1 MTGSIHYIA
10 EHAQHDYEE
19 RLMAP
24 RRYALGA
31 MREIDNELRKAR
43 TEEKEAAQRV
53 KRLLAAQAA
62 LRGEPVPRKHQRRLA
77 RQDIRDYLQKHPGS
91 LAVEIAEALGVPP
104 TNIGTHL
111 SNGKK
116 DGEFDKHRNR
126 WSLTQHQG
134 GQPQH
139 KETP

>member
-1 MTGSIHYIA
+1 
-10 EHAQHDYEE
+10 
-19 RLMAP
+19 
-24 RRYALGA
+24 

-43 TEEKEAAQRV
+43 TQEKEAAQRV

-62 LRGEPVPRKHQRRLA
+62 LRGEPAPRKHQRRLA

-104 TNIGTHL
+104 TNVGTHL
-111 SNGKK
+111 SNGKRE
-116 DGEFDKHRNR
+116 GEFQKHHNR
-126 WSLTQHQG
+126 WSLIQQQG
-134 GQPQH
+134 EQPQP

>member
-1 MTGSIHYIA
+1 M
-10 EHAQHDYEE
+10 
-19 RLMAP
+19 RP

-53 KRLLAAQAA
+53 KQLLAAQAA

-77 RQDIRDYLQKHPGS
+77 RQDIRDYLAKHPRS

-104 TNIGTHL
+104 TNVGTHL

-116 DGEFDKHRNR
+116 DGEFEKHRNR
-126 WSLTQHQG
+126 WSLTQQQG
-134 GQPQH
+134 GQPATQGD
-139 KETP
+139 P

>member
-1 MTGSIHYIA
+1 
-10 EHAQHDYEE
+10 
-19 RLMAP
+19 MAP

-43 TEEKEAAQRV
+43 LEEKEATQRV

-62 LRGEPVPRKHQRRLA
+62 LRGEPVPREHRRRLA
-77 RQDIRDYLQKHPGS
+77 RQDIRDYLAKHPDS

-104 TNIGTHL
+104 TNVGTHL

-134 GQPQH
+134 GQPATQGD
-139 KETP
+139 P